1 MEHPHF
7 LFVFLYC
14 MLYYLTDTYEKIPL
28 SQREKNWKPKG
39 TERFVLCIFNS
50 KYRSVKPI

>member
-14 MLYYLTDTYEKIPL
+14 MLYYLTDTYGNRKV
-28 SQREKNWKPKG
+28 QRDLYSAFLIRN
-39 TERFVLCIFNS
+39 TDL
-50 KYRSVKPI
+50 

>member
-14 MLYYLTDTYEKIPL
+14 MLYYLTDTYEKITL
-28 SQREKNWKPKG
+28 SQREKRLE
-39 TERFVLCIFNS
+39 TER
-50 KYRSVKPI
+50 YR

>member
-28 SQREKNWKPKG
+28 SQREKKLE
-39 TERFVLCIFNS
+39 TER
-50 KYRSVKPI
+50 YREICTLHF

>member
-28 SQREKNWKPKG
+28 SQREKKLE
-39 TERFVLCIFNS
+39 TERYILSGCDTN
-50 KYRSVKPI
+50 VK